1 MAGLGRRLIESVY
14 FWGQQKGLVSRA
26 NLLLVSW
33 SVCSSSISLGNLTVA
48 AARNGDAWF
57 EQLQYTM
64 YWLPSLSIGPEST
77 VSGYMYVYVC
87 IYICIYICVFVF
99 HTSRHASLT
108 SVVVPPVTSTPKVPK
123 VLDELQQRIQAFR
136 EARPM
141 VANDLEPQLQTKNSA
156 ENGPLENRNIYKPS
170 TLARVQN
177 LS

>member
-33 SVCSSSISLGNLTVA
+33 SVCSSSISFGNLTVA

-87 IYICIYICVFVF
+87 IYIYMYLYLCLCVSHFTPCVTDICRGP
-99 HTSRHASLT
+99 TCYLNPQGA
-108 SVVVPPVTSTPKVPK
+108 
-123 VLDELQQRIQAFR
+123 QG
-136 EARPM
+136 AR
-141 VANDLEPQLQTKNSA
+141 
-156 ENGPLENRNIYKPS
+156 
-170 TLARVQN
+170 
-177 LS
+177 